1 MRSSSS
7 TGFTLV
13 EVLVAMAI
21 TAFVAVAGYTSLTA
35 VISGV
40 DSLREESR
48 RLNDINRTFQV
59 LGKDLHQLVN
69 RSVYDEFGSRRSA
82 FEGGELAPQTLSFT
96 RAGWHNTVG
105 LPRSTLQRVAYYLDE
120 DQFVRATWPVLDT
133 TGAIEPNELVLL
145 SGVESIDVRFL
156 TGLDQLE
163 VDRNSQI
170 DRRYWQENWVPDL
183 SRPDALAEPPLAVEI
198 RLQILDWGELERLYV
213 LPPL

>member
-1 MRSSSS
+1 MRSSS
-7 TGFTLV
+7 GFTLV

-21 TAFVAVAGYTSLTA
+21 MAFVAVAGYTSLTA
-35 VISGV
+35 VIFGV
-40 DSLREESR
+40 ESLREESR

-120 DQFVRATWPVLDT
+120 DQLVRAAWPVLDR
-133 TGAIEPNELVLL
+133 TGALEPNELVLL

-156 TGLDQLE
+156 AGLDQLE
-163 VDRNSQI
+163 VNRNSQI
-170 DRRYWQENWVPDL
+170 ERRYWQENWIPDL
-183 SRPDALAEPPLAVEI
+183 SRPDALVEPPLAVEI
-198 RLQILDWGELERLYV
+198 RLQMFDWGELERLYV

>member
-7 TGFTLV
+7 GFTLV

-48 RLNDINRTFQV
+48 RLNDINRTFQI

-82 FEGGELAPQTLSFT
+82 FEGGELAPQMLSFT

-145 SGVESIDVRFL
+145 SGVESVDVRFL

-183 SRPDALAEPPLAVEI
+183 SRPDALAEPPLAVEV
-198 RLQILDWGELERLYV
+198 RFQILDWGELERLYV

>member
-7 TGFTLV
+7 GFTLV

-48 RLNDINRTFQV
+48 RLNDINRTFQI

-82 FEGGELAPQTLSFT
+82 FEGGELAPQMLSFT

-133 TGAIEPNELVLL
+133 TGGIEPNELVLL

>member
-1 MRSSSS
+1 MRSSS
-7 TGFTLV
+7 GFTLV

-48 RLNDINRTFQV
+48 RLNDINRTFRV

>member
-1 MRSSSS
+1 MRSSS
-7 TGFTLV
+7 GFTLV

-21 TAFVAVAGYTSLTA
+21 MAFVAVAGYTSLTA
-35 VISGV
+35 VIFGV
-40 DSLREESR
+40 ESLREESR

-59 LGKDLHQLVN
+59 LGKDLHQLAN

-120 DQFVRATWPVLDT
+120 DQLVRAAWPVLDR
-133 TGAIEPNELVLL
+133 TGAVEPNELVLL

-156 TGLDQLE
+156 AGLDQLE
-163 VDRNSQI
+163 VNRNSQI
-170 DRRYWQENWVPDL
+170 DRRYWQENWIPDL
-183 SRPDALAEPPLAVEI
+183 SRPDALVEPPLAVEI
-198 RLQILDWGELERLYV
+198 RLQMFDWGELERLYV

>member
-7 TGFTLV
+7 GFTLV

-48 RLNDINRTFQV
+48 RLNDINRTFQI

-82 FEGGELAPQTLSFT
+82 FEGGELAPQMLSFT

>member
-1 MRSSSS
+1 
-7 TGFTLV
+7 LV

-105 LPRSTLQRVAYYLDE
+105 LARSTLQRVAYYLDE
-120 DQFVRATWPVLDT
+120 DQLVRAAWPVLDT
-133 TGAIEPNELVLL
+133 TGAVEPNELVLL

-156 TGLDQLE
+156 AGLDQLE

>member
-7 TGFTLV
+7 GFTLV

-48 RLNDINRTFQV
+48 RLNDINRTFQI

-120 DQFVRATWPVLDT
+120 DQLVRAAWPVLDR
-133 TGAIEPNELVLL
+133 TGAVEPNELVLL

-156 TGLDQLE
+156 AGLDQLE
-163 VDRNSQI
+163 VNRNSQI
-170 DRRYWQENWVPDL
+170 DRRYWQENWIPDL
-183 SRPDALAEPPLAVEI
+183 SRPDALVEPPLAVEI
-198 RLQILDWGELERLYV
+198 RLQMFDWGELERLYV

>member
-7 TGFTLV
+7 GFTLV

-48 RLNDINRTFQV
+48 RLNDINRTFQI

-82 FEGGELAPQTLSFT
+82 FEGGELAPQMLSFT

-145 SGVESIDVRFL
+145 SGVESIDVRLL

-198 RLQILDWGELERLYV
+198 RFQILGWGELERLYV

>member
-7 TGFTLV
+7 SGFTLV